1 MNRGE
6 VAEGSVGS
14 VGPSD
19 DGGGRVL
26 NLGEAGKNHGGI
38 KHSLKQIEHFE
49 LFFLGRVVIG
59 KVTGTKHVTL

>member
-19 DGGGRVL
+19 DGGVRVL
-26 NLGEAGKNHGGI
+26 NLGEAWKNHGGI
-38 KHSLKQIEHFE
+38 KHSLKQIEHLE
-49 LFFLGRVVIG
+49 LTFFFGG
-59 KVTGTKHVTL
+59 G